1 MYHHDIMRS
10 IMRERAGER
19 RAEARAARNAA
30 LARRARE
37 FWEERAQRSARP
49 VRRMSGRRGAAPAG

>member
-10 IMRERAGER
+10 IMQERAGER

-37 FWEERAQRSARP
+37 FWDERSQRLARP
-49 VRRMSGRRGAAPAG
+49 VRRPSGRRGAAPAG

>member
-10 IMRERAGER
+10 IMQQRARER
-19 RAEARAARNAA
+19 RAEARAARNAT

-37 FWEERAQRSARP
+37 FWEERAQRGTRP
-49 VRRMSGRRGAAPAG
+49 VRRPSGRHGAAPAG